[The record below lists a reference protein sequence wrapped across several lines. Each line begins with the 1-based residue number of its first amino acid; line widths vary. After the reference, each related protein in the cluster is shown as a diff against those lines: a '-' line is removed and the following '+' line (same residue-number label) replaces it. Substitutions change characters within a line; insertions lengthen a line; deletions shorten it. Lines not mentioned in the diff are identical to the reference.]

1 MKIILAT
8 DSEFVPKLDNPTEPL
23 SLTIEDEQGN
33 ARFYIHPNASKDVL
47 KHTKKIGD
55 KIFKHDFAILDFL
68 EDVYG
73 FKVGKKLEGV
83 NYKNYVTLVILIF
96 FSFKD
101 IEFLFKN
108 TKDYEKLV
116 LPKLSRTRR
125 ISVQNIINNSKGG
138 FCSDSIGLPYIATLP
153 DKNNGRMRNY
163 KISFKI
169 VDICAM
175 QGNDNLKN
183 YANNVGIEMLTK
195 DEYTSDEKKRMDL
208 RYIENSNKYKAY
220 CMGDTPLIKV
230 KRETDNFYNHIA
242 ELIGV
247 EKQISWGMS
256 TGKIVARLLNDWFCN
271 ILKIDSKTLYKIHNL
286 AGSEGITNISKLI
299 KEKALIYGAMVD
311 GGRTVRE
318 RDLDILVGNLID
330 IDISGC
336 YGNGLKNQLY
346 AIGIPSIIT
355 EPMIVED
362 WLNKYEKELIPGLW
376 CARISWDNSKS
387 KFKFKQDLLISKT
400 EEKFS
405 FWNYVIQGFDNQG
418 FEIDDDGK
426 KVYDAS
432 MCTTTSVIHYATL
445 THDSLQIL
453 KTVASN
459 QEWGWIKKN
468 AVINCSLI
476 YKKSDEV
483 STPTDEMLE
492 GATLS
497 KDTDTLIKASK
508 NWIRIELKGLITT
521 LLLER
526 KKHPKKTP
534 MNTFLKLIINTIYGT
549 IASEFF
555 SIENACVSS
564 VVIGNN
570 ITARARCLAWCMGKG
585 FHSVMSITDGG
596 VFDVN
601 NVLFYKKKS
610 LNLLEG
616 LHRDKLSEGKNRFCY
631 KKPLMGFEINFNN
644 PNCYKLM
651 LENLGIIPDIDDK
664 KNKYTCLNIIDK
676 KAWEHLS
683 SIFDIDIFNYNQF
696 EFETKDIYTKLI
708 LHSKVDY
715 YLEKPNNSG
724 YTIAFRGMPKVWDD
738 SIKSKVINP
747 LALDLFKAIENNT
760 PLKVEIDT
768 SELLSLSDYQIKKK
782 SDGNYP
788 LLPHDSV
795 NVKKVFYSHSPKSSR
810 VASLSELK
818 KLEKR
823 YETAKKSENAIEVA
837 AVKKWGEKLSKD

>member
-1 MKIILAT
+1 
-8 DSEFVPKLDNPTEPL
+8 
-23 SLTIEDEQGN
+23 
-33 ARFYIHPNASKDVL
+33 
-47 KHTKKIGD
+47 
-55 KIFKHDFAILDFL
+55 
-68 EDVYG
+68 
-73 FKVGKKLEGV
+73 
-83 NYKNYVTLVILIF
+83 
-96 FSFKD
+96 
-101 IEFLFKN
+101 
-108 TKDYEKLV
+108 
-116 LPKLSRTRR
+116 
-125 ISVQNIINNSKGG
+125 
-138 FCSDSIGLPYIATLP
+138 
-153 DKNNGRMRNY
+153 
-163 KISFKI
+163 
-169 VDICAM
+169 
-175 QGNDNLKN
+175 
-183 YANNVGIEMLTK
+183 
-195 DEYTSDEKKRMDL
+195 
-208 RYIENSNKYKAY
+208 
-220 CMGDTPLIKV
+220 
-230 KRETDNFYNHIA
+230 
-242 ELIGV
+242 
-247 EKQISWGMS
+247 
-256 TGKIVARLLNDWFCN
+256 
-271 ILKIDSKTLYKIHNL
+271 
-286 AGSEGITNISKLI
+286 
-299 KEKALIYGAMVD
+299 
-311 GGRTVRE
+311 
-318 RDLDILVGNLID
+318 
-330 IDISGC
+330 
-336 YGNGLKNQLY
+336 
-346 AIGIPSIIT
+346 
-355 EPMIVED
+355 
-362 WLNKYEKELIPGLW
+362 
-376 CARISWDNSKS
+376 
-387 KFKFKQDLLISKT
+387 
-400 EEKFS
+400 
-405 FWNYVIQGFDNQG
+405 
-418 FEIDDDGK
+418 
-426 KVYDAS
+426 
-432 MCTTTSVIHYATL
+432 
-445 THDSLQIL
+445 
-453 KTVASN
+453 N

-508 NWIRIELKGLITT
+508 NWIRIELKGLVTT

-555 SIENACVSS
+555 SVENVCVSS

-570 ITARARCLAWCMGKG
+570 ITARARCLAWCMAKG

-601 NVLFYKKKS
+601 SVLFYKRKS

-616 LHRDKLSEGKNRFCY
+616 LHRDKLSENTINNRRKFCY
-631 KKPLMGFEINFNN
+631 KKPLMGFEIDFNN

-651 LENLGIIPDIDDK
+651 LENMGFIPDVDDK
-664 KNKYTCLNIIDK
+664 KNKYTCLSIIDK
-676 KAWEHLS
+676 KAWEHLA

-715 YLEKPNNSG
+715 YLEKPNNNG

-747 LALDLFKAIENNT
+747 LALDLFKAIENDT
-760 PLKVEIDT
+760 PLKIEIDT

-795 NVKKVFYSHSPKSSR
+795 SVKKVFYSHSPKSSR

-837 AVKKWGEKLSKD
+837 AVKKWGERLSKD